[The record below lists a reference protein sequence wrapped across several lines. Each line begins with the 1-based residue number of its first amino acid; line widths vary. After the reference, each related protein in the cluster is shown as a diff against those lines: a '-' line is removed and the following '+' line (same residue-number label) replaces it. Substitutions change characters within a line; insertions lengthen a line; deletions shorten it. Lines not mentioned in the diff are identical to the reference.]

1 MSGSSTYAGAAQNVM
16 TYLFPQ
22 QADTFKTRAETQA
35 KSRIWAGIHWPY
47 DEVGLDVGRQI
58 GDLVAARARL
68 DGADS

>member
-1 MSGSSTYAGAAQNVM
+1 M

-22 QADTFKTRAETQA
+22 NADAFKTRAETQA

-47 DEVGLDVGRQI
+47 DEVGLTVGHQI
-58 GDLVAARARL
+58 GDLVVARAKI